1 MSEQVI
7 LSLGSNRGDSRA
19 LLRSAVERVR
29 SILTHLRVS
38 SVWKTAAVGPVA
50 QEDFLN
56 LALAGFCDL
65 DPLALLDR
73 LQQIEADHG
82 RQRDREV
89 PKGPR
94 TLDIDIVLYGKRIM
108 NTARL
113 TIPHPGLLQRRFVLV
128 PLLELVPDCADPVTG
143 RLLFDAAAGL
153 EDQNMER
160 MGPL

>member
-19 LLRSAVERVR
+19 LLRSAVE
-29 SILTHLRVS
+29 SLRGVLSDLRIS
-38 SVWKTAAVGPVA
+38 SVWKTAAIGPVD
-50 QEDFLN
+50 QDDFLN
-56 LALAGFCDL
+56 LVAVGLCDL
-65 DPLALLDR
+65 DPFELLAR

-94 TLDIDIVLYGKRIM
+94 TLDIDIVLFGKKILS
-108 NTARL
+108 TTHL
-113 TIPHPGLLQRRFVLV
+113 VIPHPGLLERRFVLI

-143 RLLFDAAAGL
+143 RVLCDAVAGL

>member
-50 QEDFLN
+50 QDDFLN
-56 LALAGFCDL
+56 LAVCGRYTGE
-65 DPLALLDR
+65 PVELLEA
-73 LQQIEADHG
+73 LQQIENDHG
-82 RQRDREV
+82 RCREREV

-94 TLDIDIVLYGKRIM
+94 TLDIDIILYGKRIM

-113 TIPHPGLLQRRFVLV
+113 IIPHPGLLQRRFVLV